1 MELLTFLLMS
11 VALARAAGARLP
23 RFGMAM
29 LVTSG
34 IAADLDFV
42 SYFFGASAF
51 LRFHRTVLHSL
62 AGSLVMCCVIGAAFC
77 LLDRAGK
84 KDNSESGLARL
95 TFGAALVVCVVGAA
109 AHIVLDLAGEIGV
122 RLWWPFRDGWQ
133 SWDLLPNFDV
143 WILLL
148 LGCGLALPYLG
159 RLVSQEIGERRTAA
173 PGRTAAIIT
182 LVVIVLY
189 IGGRGILHSRASD
202 LLRSRDYHGQ
212 PPQNAGAFASSSDP
226 YAWRGLVSTPVAI
239 EELNVSMLPGAV
251 FDPDR
256 AISHY
261 KPEQSAAIA
270 AAQNTGDGK
279 EFLNYARF
287 PLATSEP
294 TDTGFDVTL
303 RDLRFPAHDTAIED
317 VMLDV
322 RLDANSQIIQQ
333 QLRFSGSARGR

>member
-1 MELLTFLLMS
+1 MELLTYLLMS
-11 VALARAAGARLP
+11 LALARAAGTRLP

-34 IAADLDFV
+34 IAADLDFA

-51 LRFHRTVLHSL
+51 LRFHRTVLHSVP
-62 AGSLVMCCVIGAAFC
+62 GSFVMCCVIAAAFC

-84 KDNSESGLARL
+84 KDNSESAVAKLGFGVALVACIA
-95 TFGAALVVCVVGAA
+95 GAAVHL
-109 AHIVLDLAGEIGV
+109 VLDLAGGIGV

-133 SWDLLPNFDV
+133 SRDLLPNFDV

-148 LGCGLALPYLG
+148 LAGCLSLPYLG

-173 PGRTAAIIT
+173 PGRRAAVVT
-182 LVVIVLY
+182 LVLIFLY
-189 IGGRGILHSRASD
+189 IGGRGILHSRAMD
-202 LLRSRDYHGQ
+202 LLRSRDYDSQ
-212 PPQNAGAFASSSDP
+212 PPQNAGAFPSSSNP
-226 YAWRGLVSTPVAI
+226 FAWRGLVSTPVAI
-239 EELNVSMLPGAV
+239 EELNISLLPGGA

-261 KPEQSAAIA
+261 KPDQSAAIA

-287 PLATSEP
+287 PLATTEP
-294 TDTGFDVTL
+294 VDTGFDVTL
-303 RDLRFPAHDTAIED
+303 RDLRFPAHDTSIED
-317 VMLDV
+317 VQLDV
-322 RLDANSQIIQQ
+322 RINANSQIVQQ
-333 QLRFSGSARGR
+333 RLRFAGSARER

>member
-11 VALARAAGARLP
+11 VALARVAGARLP

-29 LVTSG
+29 LVASG

-42 SYFFGASAF
+42 SYFFGPSAF

-62 AGSLVMCCVIGAAFC
+62 AGSLVMCCVIAAAFC
-77 LLDRAGK
+77 LLDRTGK

-95 TFGAALVVCVVGAA
+95 TFGVALVVCVAGAA
-109 AHIVLDLAGEIGV
+109 AHIVLDLAGGIGA
-122 RLWWPFRDGWQ
+122 RLWWPFHDGWQ
-133 SWDLLPNFDV
+133 SLDLLPNFDV

-189 IGGRGILHSRASD
+189 IGGRGILHSRAMD

-226 YAWRGLVSTPVAI
+226 FAWRGLVSTPVAI
-239 EELNVSMLPGAV
+239 EELNVSMLPGAG

-261 KPEQSAAIA
+261 KPDQSAAIG
-270 AAQNTGDGK
+270 AAQNTGDGE

-287 PLATSEP
+287 PLAATEP
-294 TDTGFDVTL
+294 LDTGFEVTL
-303 RDLRFPAHDTAIED
+303 RDLRFPARDTSIED

-333 QLRFSGSARGR
+333 QLRFSSSARGR

>member
-1 MELLTFLLMS
+1 MELLTYLLMS
-11 VALARAAGARLP
+11 VALARLAGTRLS

-29 LVTSG
+29 LVASG
-34 IAADLDFV
+34 IAAELDFF
-42 SYFFGASAF
+42 SCFLGPSAF
-51 LRFHRTVLHSL
+51 LRFHRSVLHSL
-62 AGSLVMCCVIGAAFC
+62 LGSMVMCCVIAAAFC

-84 KDNSESGLARL
+84 KDSSESGVAKLD
-95 TFGAALVVCVVGAA
+95 FGVALMLCIAGAA
-109 AHIVLDLAGEIGV
+109 AHIVLDLAGGIGV
-122 RLWWPFRDGWQ
+122 RLWWPFRGGWQ
-133 SWDLLPNFDV
+133 SLDLLPNFDV

-148 LGCGLALPYLG
+148 LGGGLALPYLG

-189 IGGRGILHSRASD
+189 IGGRGILHSRAMD

-212 PPQNAGAFASSSDP
+212 PPQNAGAFASSSNP
-226 YAWRGLVSTPVAI
+226 FAWRGLVSTPVAI

-261 KPEQSAAIA
+261 KPDQSAAIA

-279 EFLNYARF
+279 EFLSYARF

-294 TDTGFDVTL
+294 LDTGFDVTL
-303 RDLRFPAHDTAIED
+303 RDLRFPAHDTSIED

-333 QLRFSGSARGR
+333 QLRFAGSARGR

>member
-1 MELLTFLLMS
+1 MELLTYLLMS
-11 VALARAAGARLP
+11 LALARAAGARLP
-23 RFGMAM
+23 RFGTAM

-34 IAADLDFV
+34 IAAELDFV
-42 SYFFGASAF
+42 SYFLGPSSF

-62 AGSLVMCCVIGAAFC
+62 LGSLAMCCVIAAAFC

-84 KDNSESGLARL
+84 KDKSESGVVKLG
-95 TFGAALVVCVVGAA
+95 FGLALVTCIAGAA
-109 AHIVLDLAGEIGV
+109 AHIILDLAGEVGV

-133 SWDLLPNFDV
+133 SLNLLPNFDV

-173 PGRTAAIIT
+173 PGRRAAVVT
-182 LVVIVLY
+182 LVLIVLY
-189 IGGRGILHSRASD
+189 IGGRGILHSRAVD

-212 PPQNAGAFASSSDP
+212 PPENAGAFPSSSNP
-226 YAWRGLVSTPVAI
+226 FAWRGLVSTPVAI
-239 EELNVSMLPGAV
+239 EELNISLSPGAA
-251 FDPDR
+251 FDPDQ

-261 KPEQSAAIA
+261 KPDQSAAIA

-279 EFLNYARF
+279 IFLNYARF
-287 PLATSEP
+287 PLATAEP
-294 TDTGFDVTL
+294 LDTGFEVTL
-303 RDLRFPAHDTAIED
+303 RDLRFPAHDTSIED

-322 RLDANSQIIQQ
+322 RTDANSQIIQQ
-333 QLRFSGSARGR
+333 RLRFAGAARER